1 LRDHPAPSLLHR
13 FLNGGLSKT
22 EEPAVVRHL
31 LAGCSHC
38 REQLGPETGRLLSQ
52 DLPPQERGPDP
63 ELERPLQG
71 AVEGA
76 ACHRIEASELKA
88 RARKLHRLLVVH
100 GLDRAP
106 VAGIPAAVIVEA
118 LLGLIWDLRHE
129 NPEQMAFCGQLAVW
143 VARSMPE
150 VSPQL
155 EAGLRT
161 RAWAECANALRVS
174 ARLPESLVCLEQ
186 AEEWVLDGAGDPA
199 LRLRLKEIRASL
211 YCSQQR
217 YAEAAE
223 LAEEVLQARLRLGD
237 LAGAARAMIK
247 KAVYAGYGGRFEEEL
262 QLLEASEF
270 LVDEAGDPELRG
282 FVLHNK
288 IYTLVELGRAREAW
302 ALLEANRGFL
312 LKSGGSINR
321 VKLLGVE
328 ARIHVV
334 LRRLALA
341 EQRLRTAKQAFFEA
355 RIRTHEALATLDLAT
370 VVMRQGGNR
379 YPEAIILAIE
389 ALRTFAVLN
398 LQPHVVEALLLLSDA
413 VQQGLVTAVL
423 LQSVADFVRRAEHDG
438 QARYQPQFE

>member
-1 LRDHPAPSLLHR
+1 LRDHHPAPSLLHR
-13 FLNGGLSKT
+13 FLNGELSKT
-22 EEPAVVRHL
+22 ETPAIVRHL

-52 DLPPQERGPDP
+52 DLPPQ
-63 ELERPLQG
+63 Q
-71 AVEGA
+71 
-76 ACHRIEASELKA
+76 
-88 RARKLHRLLVVH
+88 LHRLLVVH
-100 GLDRAP
+100 GLDHAP
-106 VAGIPAAVIVEA
+106 VEGVPAAVIVEA
-118 LLGLIWDLRHE
+118 LLGLTWDLRHE
-129 NPEQMAFCGQLAVW
+129 NPERMVFCGQLAVW
-143 VARSMPE
+143 MARSMPE
-150 VSPQL
+150 LSPQL
-155 EAGLRT
+155 EADLRA

-174 ARLPESLVCLEQ
+174 ARLPDSLDYLEN
-186 AEEWVLDGAGDPA
+186 AEEWVLAGTGDPA

-223 LAEEVLQARLRLGD
+223 LAEEVLQARLRHGD
-237 LAGAARAMIK
+237 LAGAASAMIK

-262 QLLEASEF
+262 RLLEMSEF
-270 LVDEAGDPELRG
+270 LVDEAGEPELRG

-321 VKLLGVE
+321 IKLLGIEGRIHACIGHLELAAGAFCE
-328 ARIHVV
+328 ARD
-334 LRRLALA
+334 AFA
-341 EQRLRTAKQAFFEA
+341 QADV
-355 RIRTHEALATLDLAT
+355 RGHEALMILDLAT
-370 VVMRQGGNR
+370 VVMRQGGSR
-379 YPEAIILAIE
+379 HPEAVTLAIQ
-389 ALRTFAVLN
+389 ALRTFAALN
-398 LQPHVVEALLLLSDA
+398 LQPHVVDAMLLLADA